1 MTFVILLSFIKMPTD
16 SNILSDQSL
25 FLINQKASNFL
36 FFLIL
41 NFFNT
46 LILRSNIIKLF
57 DQMVQNN
64 LFP

>member
-1 MTFVILLSFIKMPTD
+1 MPTD

-46 LILRSNIIKLF
+46 LILRSNIA
-57 DQMVQNN
+57 
-64 LFP
+64 

>member
-1 MTFVILLSFIKMPTD
+1 MRMTFVILLSFIKMPTD

-46 LILRSNIIKLF
+46 LILRSNIA
-57 DQMVQNN
+57 
-64 LFP
+64 